1 MTTSPSDL
9 IQQTRQR
16 LIRQRQFNRL
26 GICLP
31 IALACACLCWELSK
45 VLAFPWQIIVV
56 PVFAL
61 AAWLWFV
68 ADRVRQSVEQEF
80 AATLIDEKTD
90 SKDRFLTFSTAQ
102 QTQTDSPLFSVL
114 QQQIKEK
121 ASVFQPDRDVP
132 FTLDRR
138 VLLSLSGSALC
149 ILALIFLPPLFSRD
163 GDTEAALPAA
173 ATPEITQQDIK
184 ELEEAARMLTRKGA
198 SPQEQAVGEQ
208 LRTLAEQLKD
218 PTIPP
223 EQKQQLTKETQQKI
237 KLSMPQ
243 ILPLDLKIFA
253 NDSKDNSGD
262 GDQKDQSKK
271 DGKSSGNSDQPTEQ
285 GKNTS
290 SSGTKDSQ
298 QPGQKNDQQA
308 KNEPQPKQDG
318 GGIKFD
324 QPQQKT
330 GESKEQRGQG
340 PGEQQRAEP
349 NQAPN
354 SQSPGSDP
362 NQPGGNDGSQKD
374 QQNKGPTPNPDQPG
388 QGEGGKGSTIS
399 GGRGER
405 FTKPGD
411 QPGGFL
417 TKDAR
422 FVKVRIPMGNEPQGR
437 GDVLADNYDP
447 AQPKT
452 PYSNAP
458 LKDAPPDAVQPTQQ
472 IPLEYRTILK

>member
-16 LIRQRQFNRL
+16 LIRQRQFNHL

-31 IALACACLCWELSK
+31 IALALACLCWEISK
-45 VLAFPWQIIVV
+45 VLAFSWQSIVI
-56 PVFAL
+56 PLIAL
-61 AAWLWFV
+61 TAWLWFV
-68 ADRVRQSVEQEF
+68 ARRVRQSVEQEF

-102 QTQTDSPLFSVL
+102 QTQTDSPLFPVL
-114 QQQIKEK
+114 QQQVTEK
-121 ASVFQPDRDVP
+121 TAVFQPDRDAP

-138 VLLSLSGSALC
+138 VLLSLGGSALC

-163 GDTEAALPAA
+163 GDTEAALPTAS
-173 ATPEITQQDIK
+173 TPEITAQEIT

-198 SPQEQAVGEQ
+198 PPQEQAVGKQ
-208 LRTLAEQLKD
+208 LHTLAQQLKD

-223 EQKQQLTKETQQKI
+223 EQKQQLIKEMQQKI

-253 NDSKDNSGD
+253 NDSKDNSSD

-290 SSGTKDSQ
+290 SSGSKESQ
-298 QPGQKNDQQA
+298 QPGQKNDQQT

-362 NQPGGNDGSQKD
+362 NQPGGNNGSQKD

-388 QGEGGKGSTIS
+388 QGEGGKGSTVS

-405 FTKPGD
+405 FSKPGE

-417 TKDAR
+417 TKDTR

-437 GDVLADNYDP
+437 GDTLADNYDP

-458 LKDAPPDAVQPTQQ
+458 LKDVPPDAVQPTQQ